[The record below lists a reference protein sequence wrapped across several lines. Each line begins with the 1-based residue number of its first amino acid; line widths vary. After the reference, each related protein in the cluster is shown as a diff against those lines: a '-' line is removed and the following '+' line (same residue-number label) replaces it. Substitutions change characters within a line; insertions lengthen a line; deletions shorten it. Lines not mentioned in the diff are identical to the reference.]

1 MIQPDKLYNNWWIGQ
16 QKLLARARR
25 KVLLLIITSILGE
38 IWLILREIVEKWR
51 EEPKIDSNASYFF
64 VQKKLRYKFS
74 IPKNGCGSYFFVQK
88 IISKKENPDRSPGY
102 NEELFSTEDNLFPS
116 KQMYGKE
123 MVSANSYF
131 LVIHHKEIKSSRKHL
146 STPYLYV
153 VRKKRAIFI

>member
-1 MIQPDKLYNNWWIGQ
+1 MNRPTKVT
-16 QKLLARARR
+16 RAREEKGFVAHCNLNIGR
-25 KVLLLIITSILGE
+25 NLANITGNCWKVKGRAQNWLQHELLFC
-38 IWLILREIVEKWR
+38 
-51 EEPKIDSNASYFF
+51 P
-64 VQKKLRYKFS
+64 KKLRHKFS

>member
-1 MIQPDKLYNNWWIGQ
+1 MVAEVTFLSK
-16 QKLLARARR
+16 KLLA
-25 KVLLLIITSILGE
+25 I
-38 IWLILREIVEKWR
+38 
-51 EEPKIDSNASYFF
+51 
-64 VQKKLRYKFS
+64 
-74 IPKNGCGSYFFVQK
+74 
-88 IISKKENPDRSPGY
+88 KENPDRSPGY

>member
-1 MIQPDKLYNNWWIGQ
+1 MNRPTKVTRAREEKGFVAHYNLSIGRNLTDITRNCWKVKGRAKNWLQRELLFCPKKSWDTNFRFPKMVAEVTFLSK
-16 QKLLARARR
+16 KLLA
-25 KVLLLIITSILGE
+25 
-38 IWLILREIVEKWR
+38 
-51 EEPKIDSNASYFF
+51 
-64 VQKKLRYKFS
+64 
-74 IPKNGCGSYFFVQK
+74 
-88 IISKKENPDRSPGY
+88 KKENPDRSPGY

-131 LVIHHKEIKSSRKHL
+131 LVIHHKKIKSSRKHL

>member
-1 MIQPDKLYNNWWIGQ
+1 M
-16 QKLLARARR
+16 LLARARR
-25 KVLLLIITSILGE
+25 KVLLLIITSVLGE

-64 VQKKLRYKFS
+64 VQK
-74 IPKNGCGSYFFVQK
+74 

-102 NEELFSTEDNLFPS
+102 NEELFSIEDNLFPS

>member
-1 MIQPDKLYNNWWIGQ
+1 M
-16 QKLLARARR
+16 LLARARR
-25 KVLLLIITSILGE
+25 KVLLLIITSVLGE

-64 VQKKLRYKFS
+64 VQK
-74 IPKNGCGSYFFVQK
+74 
-88 IISKKENPDRSPGY
+88 IIGKKENPDRSPGY